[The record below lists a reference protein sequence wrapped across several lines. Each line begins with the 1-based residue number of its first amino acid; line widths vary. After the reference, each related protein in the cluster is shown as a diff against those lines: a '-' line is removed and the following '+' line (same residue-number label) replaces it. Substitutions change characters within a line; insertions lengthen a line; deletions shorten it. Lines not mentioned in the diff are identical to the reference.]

1 MAEVLIRGELMG
13 KEEKKPRRPKRP
25 AFTRW
30 PDKQTRV
37 EEKLEEVETAVR
49 ELNY

>member
-1 MAEVLIRGELMG
+1 MSGD
-13 KEEKKPRRPKRP
+13 EKKPRRPKRP

-30 PDKQTRV
+30 PDKPTRV
-37 EEKLEEVETAVR
+37 EEIETAVR

>member
-1 MAEVLIRGELMG
+1 MVEVLEGGKLMSR
-13 KEEKKPRRPKRP
+13 EEKKPRRPKRP

-37 EEKLEEVETAVR
+37 EEKLEEIETAVR

>member
-1 MAEVLIRGELMG
+1 MS
-13 KEEKKPRRPKRP
+13 KDEKKPRRPKRP

-30 PDKQTRV
+30 PDKPTRV
-37 EEKLEEVETAVR
+37 EEKLDEVETAVR